1 MSDLAIN
8 GVDEWLS
15 CLYCSLPP
23 HLVIL
28 FCAILASPHQ
38 SCCHIHCSKLHQN
51 QEQEGNLFFFPGE
64 RNVVLYFVSP
74 SEVWVLNRAF
84 LPLNQFSRNFL
95 SFFGEGF
102 ALPVQCVGGIGVTW
116 HSNQSLHWIW
126 RIFRQI
132 SLPLIQWELF
142 FSFLIRRNP
151 PPRHYPVNFV
161 EGTPHLSL

>member
-1 MSDLAIN
+1 MWTSDSLVFTAASLPTSWFCSVQFLPPLTKVAATFIA
-8 GVDEWLS
+8 LS
-15 CLYCSLPP
+15 CTKTRNKKGTC
-23 HLVIL
+23 
-28 FCAILASPHQ
+28 
-38 SCCHIHCSKLHQN
+38 
-51 QEQEGNLFFFPGE
+51 FFFPGE